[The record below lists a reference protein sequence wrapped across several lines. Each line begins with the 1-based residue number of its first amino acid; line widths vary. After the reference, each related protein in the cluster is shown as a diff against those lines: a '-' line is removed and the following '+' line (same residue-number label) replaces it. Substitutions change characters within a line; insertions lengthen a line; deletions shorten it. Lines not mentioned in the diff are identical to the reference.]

1 MRQGFQPLADYRNMA
16 NLGLLDYSRNMANL
30 GLLDSCRNMANLG
43 LLDYCR
49 NMANLGLCESRTVSA
64 RQFAD
69 GLT

>member
-16 NLGLLDYSRNMANL
+16 NV

>member
-1 MRQGFQPLADYRNMA
+1 MRQGFQPLADY
-16 NLGLLDYSRNMANL
+16 
-30 GLLDSCRNMANLG
+30 RNMANLG

-49 NMANLGLCESRTVSA
+49 NMANLGLCESPTVSA

>member
-1 MRQGFQPLADYRNMA
+1 MRQGFLPLADYRNMA
-16 NLGLLDYSRNMANL
+16 NLGLLD
-30 GLLDSCRNMANLG
+30 SCPNMANLG

-64 RQFAD
+64 RLFAD